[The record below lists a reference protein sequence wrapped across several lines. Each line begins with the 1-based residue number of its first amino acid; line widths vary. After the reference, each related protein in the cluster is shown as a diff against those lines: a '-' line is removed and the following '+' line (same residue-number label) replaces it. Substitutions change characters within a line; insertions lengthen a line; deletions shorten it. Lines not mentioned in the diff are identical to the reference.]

1 MDVLSVILGLLLG
14 LALGAALAAWLF
26 LPRVRTREDELR
38 HRAEQ
43 AAEEAAR
50 SRERLARA
58 ETSVRMLEQQ
68 GRERED
74 TRRRDADVLTALA
87 PMGERM
93 RHLQEQVAVLERDR
107 VDQFAALGEQ
117 LRQAART
124 DSALMQQT
132 TELLSTLRS
141 TTARGHWGEVQ
152 LRRVVEAAGM
162 MAHTDFSEQA
172 TLSGPEGQRLRPDLL
187 VHLPGGKALAVD
199 AKAPAADGV
208 AAQHLAEEQD
218 EQARERRDQLRARHA
233 AAVRRHVD
241 ALAQKSYWAGLE
253 ESPELVFCFLPS
265 ESLLATALEEDP
277 GLLDHAFAKGVALVA
292 PVSLLTALKAVAHAW
307 RQERIA
313 EDAQQV
319 VAAAR
324 QLYERLGTL
333 GGHLSKLGSSLGRSV
348 ENYNR
353 LLGTLETRVLP
364 SARRIQELDPQPGS
378 PLEEAAAVERLP
390 RPLSAPEL
398 TSRQG
403 RALGTRSGDAAENL
417 PPHASDATGT
427 DG

>member
-1 MDVLSVILGLLLG
+1 MDVFSLILGLVLG
-14 LALGAALAAWLF
+14 LLLGAALAAWLYAS
-26 LPRVRTREDELR
+26 RARAREEELHR
-38 HRAEQ
+38 RAEQ
-43 AAEEAAR
+43 SAEEAAR

-58 ETSVRMLEQQ
+58 ETSVRMLER
-68 GRERED
+68 GRAEREES
-74 TRRRDADVLTALA
+74 RRRDADVLKALA

-124 DSALMQQT
+124 DSALMHQT
-132 TELLSTLRS
+132 TELLSTLKS

-162 MAHTDFSEQA
+162 LPHTDFAEQT
-172 TLSGPEGQRLRPDLL
+172 TLSGAEGQRLRPDLL
-187 VHLPGGKALAVD
+187 VQLPGGKALAVD

-208 AAQHLAEEQD
+208 AAQHLAD
-218 EQARERRDQLRARHA
+218 EHDDQAREHRRQLRARHA

-241 ALAQKSYWAGLE
+241 ALAAKGYWSGLE
-253 ESPELVFCFLPS
+253 ESPELVLCFLPS

-277 GLLDHAFAKGVALVA
+277 GLLDHAFARGVALVA
-292 PVSLLTALKAVAHAW
+292 PVSLLTALKSVAHAW

-313 EDAQQV
+313 QDAHQV

-333 GGHLSKLGSSLGRSV
+333 GGHLTRLGSSLGKSV
-348 ENYNR
+348 EHYNR
-353 LLGTLETRVLP
+353 MLGTLETRVLP
-364 SARRIQELDPQPGS
+364 SARRIQELDPQ
-378 PLEEAAAVERLP
+378 LESTLEDARAVEQLP
-390 RPLSAPEL
+390 RPLAAPEL
-398 TSRQG
+398 TAQQG
-403 RALGTRSGDAAENL
+403 ELWEDGDGE
-417 PPHASDATGT
+417 GR

>member
-1 MDVLSVILGLLLG
+1 MDVFSLILGLVLG
-14 LALGAALAAWLF
+14 LVVGAALAAWL
-26 LPRVRTREDELR
+26 LLSRARVREEDLR
-38 HRAEQ
+38 RRAAQ
-43 AAEEAAR
+43 AADEAAQ

-58 ETSVRMLEQQ
+58 ETSVRMLEQ
-68 GRERED
+68 GRQEQED
-74 TRRRDADVLTALA
+74 TRRRDADVLKALA

-124 DSALMQQT
+124 DGALMQQT
-132 TELLSTLRS
+132 TQLLSTLKS

-162 MAHTDFSEQA
+162 VAHTDFSEQA
-172 TLSGPEGQRLRPDLL
+172 TLSGAEGQRLRPDLL

-208 AAQHLAEEQD
+208 AAQHLADEQD
-218 EQARERRDQLRARHA
+218 DEARERREQLRARHA

-241 ALAQKSYWAGLE
+241 ALAAKGYWTGLE
-253 ESPELVFCFLPS
+253 ESPELVLCFLPS

-277 GLLDHAFAKGVALVA
+277 GLLDHAFARGVALVA
-292 PVSLLTALKAVAHAW
+292 PVSLLTALKSVAHAW

-313 EDAQQV
+313 EDAHQV

-324 QLYERLGTL
+324 QLYDRLGTL
-333 GGHLSKLGSSLGRSV
+333 GGHLTRLGSALGKSV
-348 ENYNR
+348 EHYNR

-364 SARRIQELDPQPGS
+364 SARRIQELDPQLDS
-378 PLEEAAAVERLP
+378 PLAEAAPVEQLP

-398 TSRQG
+398 TAQQGELWEDAGGDDPEEGGSR
-403 RALGTRSGDAAENL
+403 
-417 PPHASDATGT
+417 
-427 DG
+427 